1 MADEVHPVPVV
12 VLPADVPEAPPAA
25 VPAPVGEENPA
36 DAAIA
41 APQEVNLFICSLI
54 CFGKVYT
61 CTIFLIV
68 FFFMSLFQS
77 VGADLEVS

>member
-1 MADEVHPVPVV
+1 MADEVHPAPVV

-25 VPAPVGEENPA
+25 VAAPVGEENPA
-36 DAAIA
+36 DA

-61 CTIFLIV
+61 CTVFLIV
-68 FFFMSLFQS
+68 LVFLCRYFSRL
-77 VGADLEVS
+77 GPTWK